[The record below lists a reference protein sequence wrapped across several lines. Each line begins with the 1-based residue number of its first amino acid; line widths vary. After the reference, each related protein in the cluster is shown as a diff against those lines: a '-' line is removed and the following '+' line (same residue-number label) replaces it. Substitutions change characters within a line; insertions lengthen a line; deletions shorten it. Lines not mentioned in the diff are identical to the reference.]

1 MKKQSTLG
9 MIKATNANAVVL
21 GLSKLKRT
29 LSLLTLALFTGALSS
44 QADIILIVDDN
55 DVADEV
61 TSFNITTGTE
71 TSAGLTAL
79 EDTQASESW
88 GGGILKDSGGPAI
101 TFTTTQ
107 IISYSGTVYTAAT
120 GADFHMD
127 TNGMGI
133 ESSAGGDERNWLVDG
148 QESWTWT
155 ADQDLEFKGTL
166 LRNFGGTSRGFTISS
181 INWVNLVGVVPE
193 ESGIVFTPGTGTFSL
208 LSSGADEDVT
218 LQNLV
223 GATGPDLFLQ
233 AGTGITFANT
243 GATGTAFD
251 AFTFRAAIPEPS
263 SLSLLL
269 LGLAGMIQVRRR
281 IKNKKPAA
289 P

>member
-101 TFTTTQ
+101 TFTLPRSLVIRERSTPPRPVPIFTW
-107 IISYSGTVYTAAT
+107 ILTV
-120 GADFHMD
+120 
-127 TNGMGI
+127 
-133 ESSAGGDERNWLVDG
+133 
-148 QESWTWT
+148 
-155 ADQDLEFKGTL
+155 
-166 LRNFGGTSRGFTISS
+166 
-181 INWVNLVGVVPE
+181 WV
-193 ESGIVFTPGTGTFSL
+193 
-208 LSSGADEDVT
+208 
-218 LQNLV
+218 
-223 GATGPDLFLQ
+223 
-233 AGTGITFANT
+233 
-243 GATGTAFD
+243 
-251 AFTFRAAIPEPS
+251 
-263 SLSLLL
+263 
-269 LGLAGMIQVRRR
+269 
-281 IKNKKPAA
+281 
-289 P
+289 